1 MYVLAP
7 IKHHNFE
14 IKNRKREKSYLTRR
28 RQKEKIR
35 ETEKLTLNVSLSDSI
50 DFRKFSVV
58 KERGAGEA
66 KILFE
71 RGKEEMKRG
80 AKFQM
85 HFVCIIVWNDFSMN

>member
-28 RQKEKIR
+28 RQSEKIR

-50 DFRKFSVV
+50 DFRKFSVD

-66 KILFE
+66 KNLFE
-71 RGKEEMKRG
+71 RSRKRRNEKRSEIPN
-80 AKFQM
+80 AFCLHNCM
-85 HFVCIIVWNDFSMN
+85 E

>member
-28 RQKEKIR
+28 RQTEKIR
-35 ETEKLTLNVSLSDSI
+35 ETEI
-50 DFRKFSVV
+50 DFRKFFID

-85 HFVCIIVWNDFSMN
+85 HFVCIIVWNDFLVN